1 MVNQWL
7 KYEDSLRAEGRQ
19 QGLEQGLEQGLRH
32 GIALVLELKFGSAGE
47 GLLRSIDDLHDAAR
61 LQAALDAIRK
71 AKRPDDLARKLAAL
85 AQG

>member
-32 GIALVLELKFGSAGE
+32 GIALVLELKFGSAGK
-47 GLLRSIDDLHDAAR
+47 GLLSSIDDLHDAAR

-71 AKRPDDLARKLAAL
+71 AERPDDLARKLAAL
-85 AQG
+85 AEG